1 VTDSSGRDGDR
12 EQDPREADG
21 DRKKA
26 SRTGRNLPAAV
37 ASGVVLV
44 VVVLASLFT
53 YKWLFGVVVIVA
65 LGVAMREM
73 IQAFASRGIKI
84 ARVPASWTRSSMRTK
99 PAGIRSGTDPNADRR
114 NQGSRYRR

>member
-1 VTDSSGRDGDR
+1 MTDSSGRDGDR

-53 YKWLFGVVVIVA
+53 YKWLFGAVVIVA

-84 ARVPASWTRSSMRTK
+84 ARVPAYGAVVLLPTVAYL
-99 PAGIRSGTDPNADRR
+99 AGPI
-114 NQGSRYRR
+114 